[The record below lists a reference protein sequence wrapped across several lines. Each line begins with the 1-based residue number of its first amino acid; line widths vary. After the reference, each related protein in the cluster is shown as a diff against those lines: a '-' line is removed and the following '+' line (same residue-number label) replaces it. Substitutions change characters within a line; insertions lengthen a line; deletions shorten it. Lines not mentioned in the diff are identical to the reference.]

1 MPKPNITS
9 FDATVV
15 KYLLQ
20 INEQGGMG
28 GGGGGVAIPSS
39 PQIGDAPEGPQ
50 TLTTGDMPMP
60 KDATTP
66 VDDEVESEEEDKTPT
81 PEGVIYLINLIK
93 KAFWLDPNT
102 VDLSGFQTN
111 LLTKKV
117 TAKNAE
123 EVLNVL
129 KKVIDDAGLLEIPSE
144 TDTAEIRDE

>member
-1 MPKPNITS
+1 MPKPNISS

-20 INEQGGMG
+20 INEQGE
-28 GGGGGVAIPSS
+28 GGVAIPSS

-50 TLTTGDMPMP
+50 SLATGDMPMP
-60 KDATTP
+60 QDATTP
-66 VDDEVESEEEDKTPT
+66 VDDENESEEEDKTPT

-123 EVLNVL
+123 EMLSVL

-144 TDTAEIRDE
+144 TDTAETRDE

>member
-1 MPKPNITS
+1 MPKPNISS

-20 INEQGGMG
+20 INEQ

-50 TLTTGDMPMP
+50 SVATGEMPMP
-60 KDATTP
+60 ADATTP
-66 VDDEVESEEEDKTPT
+66 VDDETETEEDKTPT

-123 EVLNVL
+123 EVLDVL
-129 KKVIDDAGLLEIPSE
+129 KKIIDDAGLLEIPTE
-144 TDTAEIRDE
+144 TDTAQTRDE

>member
-1 MPKPNITS
+1 MPKPKITN

-15 KYLLQ
+15 NYLLQ
-20 INEQGGMG
+20 LNEQGGM

-50 TLTTGDMPMP
+50 TLATGEMPMP
-60 KDATTP
+60 RDATTP
-66 VDDEVESEEEDKTPT
+66 IDDEEAGDAEDKTPT
-81 PEGVIYLINLIK
+81 PEGVVYLINLIK

-117 TAKNAE
+117 TPKNAE
-123 EVLNVL
+123 EVLDVL
-129 KKVIDDAGLLEIPSE
+129 KKIIDDAGLLEIPSE
-144 TDTAEIRDE
+144 TDTAETRDE

>member
-1 MPKPNITS
+1 MPKPNITN

-20 INEQGGMG
+20 INEQGSMG

-50 TLTTGDMPMP
+50 SLATGDMPMP

-66 VDDEVESEEEDKTPT
+66 VDDEIEGDAEDKTPT
-81 PEGVIYLINLIK
+81 PEGVVYLINLIK

-123 EVLNVL
+123 EVLDVL
-129 KKVIDDAGLLEIPSE
+129 KKVIDDAGLLEIPND
-144 TDTAEIRDE
+144 TDTAETRDE

>member
-1 MPKPNITS
+1 MPKPNITN

-28 GGGGGVAIPSS
+28 GGGVAIPSS

-50 TLTTGDMPMP
+50 SLATGDMPMP

-66 VDDEVESEEEDKTPT
+66 IDDEIEGDAEDKTPT
-81 PEGVIYLINLIK
+81 PEGVVYLINLIK

-117 TAKNAE
+117 TPKNAE
-123 EVLNVL
+123 EVLDVL
-129 KKVIDDAGLLEIPSE
+129 KKIIDDAGLLEIPSE
-144 TDTAEIRDE
+144 TDTPETRDE

>member
-1 MPKPNITS
+1 L
-9 FDATVV
+9 A
-15 KYLLQ
+15 
-20 INEQGGMG
+20 
-28 GGGGGVAIPSS
+28 
-39 PQIGDAPEGPQ
+39 
-50 TLTTGDMPMP
+50 TGDMPMP
-60 KDATTP
+60 QDATTP
-66 VDDEVESEEEDKTPT
+66 IDDEPEEEEDKTPT

-123 EVLNVL
+123 EMLGVL

-144 TDTAEIRDE
+144 TDTAETRDE

>member
-1 MPKPNITS
+1 MPKPNITN

-50 TLTTGDMPMP
+50 SLATGDMPMP

-66 VDDEVESEEEDKTPT
+66 IDDEIEGDAEDKTPT
-81 PEGVIYLINLIK
+81 PEGVVYLINLIK

-117 TAKNAE
+117 TPKNAE
-123 EVLNVL
+123 EVLDVL
-129 KKVIDDAGLLEIPSE
+129 KKIIDDAGLLEIPSE
-144 TDTAEIRDE
+144 TDTPETRDE

>member
-1 MPKPNITS
+1 MPKPNIS
-9 FDATVV
+9 PFDATVV

-20 INEQGGMG
+20 LNEQGGG
-28 GGGGGVAIPSS
+28 GGIAIPSA
-39 PQIGDAPEGPQ
+39 PQVGDAPEGPPNVV
-50 TLTTGDMPMP
+50 TGEMPMP
-60 KDATTP
+60 VDATTP
-66 VDDEVESEEEDKTPT
+66 IDDEETEEAEDKTPT
-81 PEGVIYLINLIK
+81 PESVIYLINLIK

>member
-1 MPKPNITS
+1 MPNPNFSS
-9 FDATVV
+9 FDTTVI

-20 INEQGGMG
+20 INEQGEG
-28 GGGGGVAIPSS
+28 GTPIPSS

-50 TLTTGDMPMP
+50 SLATGDMPMP
-60 KDATTP
+60 QDATTP
-66 VDDEVESEEEDKTPT
+66 PDEDEIESEEDKTPT

-102 VDLSGFQTN
+102 VDMSGFQTN

-123 EVLNVL
+123 EVLEVL
-129 KKVIDDAGLLEIPSE
+129 KKIIDDAGLLEIPSQS
-144 TDTAEIRDE
+144 DTADIRDE

>member
-1 MPKPNITS
+1 MPKPNISS

-50 TLTTGDMPMP
+50 SVATGEMPMP
-60 KDATTP
+60 QDATTP
-66 VDDEVESEEEDKTPT
+66 VDDEAGEEDDKTPT
-81 PEGVIYLINLIK
+81 PEGVVYLINLIK

-117 TAKNAE
+117 TPKNAE

-129 KKVIDDAGLLEIPSE
+129 KKIIDDAGLLEIPSE
-144 TDTAEIRDE
+144 TDTAETRDE

>member
-1 MPKPNITS
+1 MPNPKITS

-28 GGGGGVAIPSS
+28 GGGVAIPSS

-50 TLTTGDMPMP
+50 SVATGEMPQPM
-60 KDATTP
+60 DATTP
-66 VDDEVESEEEDKTPT
+66 IDDEETEEAEEKAPT
-81 PEGVIYLINLIK
+81 PEGVVYLINLIK

-123 EVLNVL
+123 EVLDVL
-129 KKVIDDAGLLEIPSE
+129 KKLIDDAGLLEIPSE
-144 TDTAEIRDE
+144 TGDEELRDE

>member
-1 MPKPNITS
+1 MPKPNISS

-15 KYLLQ
+15 KFLLQ

-28 GGGGGVAIPSS
+28 SGGGTPIPSS

-50 TLTTGDMPMP
+50 SLATGDMPMP

-66 VDDEVESEEEDKTPT
+66 IDDEEIEDEEDKTPT

-102 VDLSGFQTN
+102 VDMSGFQTN

-123 EVLNVL
+123 EVLGVL
-129 KKVIDDAGLLEIPSE
+129 KKIIDDAGLLEIPSE
-144 TDTAEIRDE
+144 TDTAETRDE

>member
-1 MPKPNITS
+1 MPNPKISS

-20 INEQGGMG
+20 INEQD
-28 GGGGGVAIPSS
+28 GGVAIPSS

-50 TLTTGDMPMP
+50 SLATGDMPMP
-60 KDATTP
+60 RDATTP
-66 VDDEVESEEEDKTPT
+66 VDDEPEEEEDKTPT

-123 EVLNVL
+123 EVLGVL
-129 KKVIDDAGLLEIPSE
+129 KKIIDDAGLLEIPTE
-144 TDTAEIRDE
+144 TDTAETRDE